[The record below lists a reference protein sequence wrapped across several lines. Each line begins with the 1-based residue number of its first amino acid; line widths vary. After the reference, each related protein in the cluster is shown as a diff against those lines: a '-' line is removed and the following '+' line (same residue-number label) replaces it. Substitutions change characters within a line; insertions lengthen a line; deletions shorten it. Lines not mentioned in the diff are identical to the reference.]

1 MDELKSRIIYT
12 FTAERLNEFKLKK
25 SMASEIINSA
35 TYLNNLDNKTE
46 LNYDKDYYVD
56 VSNLYKS
63 NVDMKNLIIER
74 ILNNAFTQNNI
85 YIILD
90 ENSKSRFKQD
100 FITSFDEFKNIQT
113 IYRNDKKYGIDF
125 ISLNDVELKRIE
137 ESLEDGLIGHIRFK
151 EEFIKAIK
159 NFPILYKLGEI
170 KIFSLLIC
178 GNPGVG
184 KTEVARILHKSLYPD
199 SKMIKINLGNYKT
212 QGALNSL
219 IGSPIGFT
227 GSERGGELSNK
238 IRNSDSKIILIDEFE
253 KADTDIFNFFYEL
266 LEDGKFTDL
275 VGNEYDLNGYIII
288 FTTNLSKSNYKEKL
302 PAPILSRFTLKSLFE
317 DPTNIEKSEFISKRI
332 NELIEKYNKE
342 IINPRITIQE
352 IRNNIDYAVINNIS
366 DFRVINRV
374 ITNALIN
381 AIDNLKKRKR

>member
-1 MDELKSRIIYT
+1 MDNIQSKIIYT
-12 FTAERLNEFKLKK
+12 FTAERLNEFKNKK
-25 SMASEIINSA
+25 SITSEIINST
-35 TYLNNLDNKTE
+35 TYLNNLDSKVE
-46 LNYDKDYYVD
+46 LNYDNDYYID

-63 NVDMKNLIIER
+63 NVDMKNLLIEK
-74 ILNNAFTQNNI
+74 ILSNAFTQNNI

-100 FITSFDEFKNIQT
+100 FITSFDDFKTIQT
-113 IYRNDKKYGIDF
+113 IYEDDKESSIDF
-125 ISLNDVELKRIE
+125 ASLDNAILKRLE
-137 ESLEDGLIGHIRFK
+137 KSLKNNLIGHSGFK
-151 EEFIKAIK
+151 EDFIEKIR
-159 NFPILYKLGEI
+159 NFPILYKLGEM

-184 KTEVARILHKSLYPD
+184 KTEVARILHKELYPD

-219 IGSPIGFT
+219 IGSPIGFI

-253 KADTDIFNFFYEL
+253 KSDTDIFNFFYEL

-275 VGNEYDLNGYIII
+275 VGNEYDLNGYVII
-288 FTTNLSKSNYKEKL
+288 FTTNLSKSNYKEIL
-302 PAPILSRFTLKSLFE
+302 PAPLLSRFTLKCLFE
-317 DPTNIEKSEFISKRI
+317 DPTNIEKLEFINKRTK
-332 NELIEKYNKE
+332 ELFEKYNKE
-342 IINPRITIQE
+342 IINPKITIKK
-352 IRNNIDYAVINNIS
+352 IRNNIDYEVINNIS

-374 ITNALIN
+374 IMNALIK
-381 AIDNLKKRKR
+381 AIDDSKK

>member
-1 MDELKSRIIYT
+1 MDNIQSKIIYT
-12 FTAERLNEFKLKK
+12 FTAERLNEFKNKK
-25 SMASEIINSA
+25 SITSEIINST
-35 TYLNNLDNKTE
+35 TYLNNLDSKVE
-46 LNYDKDYYVD
+46 LNYDNDYYID

-63 NVDMKNLIIER
+63 NVDMKNLLIEK
-74 ILNNAFTQNNI
+74 ILSNAFTQNNI

-100 FITSFDEFKNIQT
+100 FITSFDDFKTIQT
-113 IYRNDKKYGIDF
+113 IYEDDKESSIDF
-125 ISLNDVELKRIE
+125 ASLDNAILKRLE
-137 ESLEDGLIGHIRFK
+137 KSLKNNLIGHSVFK
-151 EEFIKAIK
+151 ENFIEKIR
-159 NFPILYKLGEI
+159 NFPILYKLGEM

-184 KTEVARILHKSLYPD
+184 KTEVARILHKELYPD

-219 IGSPIGFT
+219 IGSPIGFI

-253 KADTDIFNFFYEL
+253 KSDTDIFNFFYEL

-275 VGNEYDLNGYIII
+275 VGNEYDLNGYVII
-288 FTTNLSKSNYKEKL
+288 FTTNLSKSNYKEIL
-302 PAPILSRFTLKSLFE
+302 PAPLLSRFTLKCLFE
-317 DPTNIEKSEFISKRI
+317 DPTNIEKLEFINKRTK
-332 NELIEKYNKE
+332 ELFEKYNKE
-342 IINPRITIQE
+342 IINPKITIKK
-352 IRNNIDYAVINNIS
+352 IRNNIDYEVINNIS

-374 ITNALIN
+374 IMNALIK
-381 AIDNLKKRKR
+381 AIDDSKK

>member
-1 MDELKSRIIYT
+1 MDNIQGKIIYT
-12 FTAERLNEFKLKK
+12 FTAERLNEFKNKK
-25 SMASEIINSA
+25 SITSEIINST
-35 TYLNNLDNKTE
+35 TYLNNLDSKVE
-46 LNYDKDYYVD
+46 LNYDNDYYID

-63 NVDMKNLIIER
+63 NVDMKNLLIEK
-74 ILNNAFTQNNI
+74 ILSNAFTQNNV

-100 FITSFDEFKNIQT
+100 FITSFDDFKTIQT
-113 IYRNDKKYGIDF
+113 IYENDKESGIDF
-125 ISLNDVELKRIE
+125 ASLDNEILKRLE
-137 ESLEDGLIGHIRFK
+137 KSLKNNLIGHSGFK
-151 EEFIKAIK
+151 DDFIEKIK
-159 NFPILYKLGEI
+159 NFPILYKLGEM

-184 KTEVARILHKSLYPD
+184 KTEVARILHKTLYPN

-212 QGALNSL
+212 QGAINSL
-219 IGSPIGFT
+219 IGSPIGFI

-275 VGNEYDLNGYIII
+275 VGNEYDLNGYVII
-288 FTTNLSKSNYKEKL
+288 FTTNLDKSNYKEML
-302 PAPILSRFTLKSLFE
+302 PAPLLSRFTLKCLFE
-317 DPTNIEKSEFISKRI
+317 DPTNVEKLEFINKRTK
-332 NELIEKYNKE
+332 ELFEKYNKE
-342 IINPRITIQE
+342 IMKPKITIQE
-352 IRNNIDYAVINNIS
+352 IRNNINYEIINNIS

-374 ITNALIN
+374 ITNALVKT
-381 AIDNLKKRKR
+381 IDYSQN